1 MVFLLPAWANRPKEY
16 KKGGMVQMKADGG
29 GVGKYGTAFLTWKAD
44 GTADMDRPLRG
55 MADGGRVNLAVGFPY
70 GIYNSPMPNLPAPY
84 NPGPRRDIMMTG
96 KMANGGYTIQPGT
109 PFYNYFNALR
119 NNKIGA

>member
-16 KKGGMVQMKADGG
+16 KQGGMVQMK
-29 GVGKYGTAFLTWKAD
+29 
-44 GTADMDRPLRG
+44 
-55 MADGGRVNLAVGFPY
+55 ADGGRVNLAVGFPY
-70 GIYNSPMPNLPAPY
+70 GIYNSPMPILPAPY
-84 NPGPRRDIMMTG
+84 NPGPLRRDFMMTG

-109 PFYNYFNALR
+109 PFYNYFNSLR

>member
-1 MVFLLPAWANRPKEY
+1 MS
-16 KKGGMVQMKADGG
+16 
-29 GVGKYGTAFLTWKAD
+29 KYGTAFLSWKAD
-44 GTADMDRPLRG
+44 GTADMDRPLDLPKPAPRNPG
-55 MADGGRVNLAVGFPY
+55 KMAEGGRVNLAVGFPY
-70 GIYNSPMPNLPAPY
+70 GIYNYPIPNLPAPY
-84 NPGPRRDIMMTG
+84 NPGPPRRDLMMTG